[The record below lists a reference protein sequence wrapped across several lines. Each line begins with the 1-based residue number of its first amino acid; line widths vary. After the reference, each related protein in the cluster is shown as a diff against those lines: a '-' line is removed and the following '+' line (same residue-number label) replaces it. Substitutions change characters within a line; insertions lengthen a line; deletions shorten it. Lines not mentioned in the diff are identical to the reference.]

1 MKNCANLYMVKEI
14 DKLAKLMVTLSKQG
28 ANIDTVLY
36 YKEAAE
42 LIKALL
48 KFDGVNIVNGCGINI
63 ESPEYDGYENEFFVS
78 IDACGII
85 GCEKAYR
92 VNDDGD
98 GKYISGFD
106 EYLIVDV
113 ESDYPNELIKEYE
126 TPILVVFEADF
137 SEEDDCKEDNCED
150 DDCEDDLSL
159 ITTETVLLENEN
171 GELVGCV
178 YDVTGDDYNTHIY
191 IETTDSELLK
201 DYMSV
206 LGIESDE

>member
-28 ANIDTVLY
+28 ANIDAVLY

-63 ESPEYDGYENEFFVS
+63 ESPEYDGYENEFCVS
-78 IDACGII
+78 IDTCGII

-92 VNDDGD
+92 VNDNGD

-126 TPILVVFEADF
+126 TPILVVFEANF
-137 SEEDDCKEDNCED
+137 SEEDNCED

-178 YDVTGDDYNTHIY
+178 YDVTGDDYNIY

>member
-28 ANIDTVLY
+28 ANIDAVLY

-63 ESPEYDGYENEFFVS
+63 ESPEYDGYENEFCVS

-126 TPILVVFEADF
+126 TPILVVFEANF
-137 SEEDDCKEDNCED
+137 SEED